1 MENWTSKKVN
11 KDRPRCKQND
21 EIRKYL
27 KQMGQEELSRDRK
40 KWRKRSQ
47 KRITNLSRKLNLDTG
62 VNR

>member
-1 MENWTSKKVN
+1 
-11 KDRPRCKQND
+11 
-21 EIRKYL
+21 
-27 KQMGQEELSRDRK
+27 MGQEELSRDRK